1 MLLQSDTVGPLYCR
15 LQVLTRLLWE
25 ELAGGPEGNRAT
37 RESKGPAVRTEAVL
51 GWASAV
57 LDSHF
62 TRLAIRGAA
71 DPELLDT
78 LKALKMATRR
88 EAACCEMLSQVGSII
103 L

>member
-1 MLLQSDTVGPLYCR
+1 M
-15 LQVLTRLLWE
+15 LTRLLSE
-25 ELAGGPEGNRAT
+25 ELAVGAEGNRAT
-37 RESKGPAVRTEAVL
+37 RESKGPPVRTEAVL

-78 LKALKMATRR
+78 LKALKVAARR
-88 EAACCEMLSQVGSII
+88 EATCCEMLSQVGSII
-103 L
+103 IYL